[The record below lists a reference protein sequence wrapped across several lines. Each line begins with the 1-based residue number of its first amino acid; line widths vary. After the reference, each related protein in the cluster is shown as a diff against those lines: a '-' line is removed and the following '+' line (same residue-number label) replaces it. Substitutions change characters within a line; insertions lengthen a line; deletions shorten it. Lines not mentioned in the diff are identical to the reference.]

1 MHKVGIIIGRKIS
14 SNLNREIVFNKL
26 FKNKNINPFFLVP
39 GENISKLALNEEDL
53 KKFKGVELIR
63 FNSIDEFKKIV
74 DDFDNFLIASW
85 RDYFDL
91 VYILKKKKKNIQIY
105 SDAGGIDYWSL
116 GAKKLF
122 IKSQANIDVY
132 CNARRNFFINFYRKK
147 FLKFKITGS
156 IRYEY
161 IDDLIIK
168 DIKKTTNY

>member
-91 VYILKKKKKNIQIY
+91 VYILKKEKKY
-105 SDAGGIDYWSL
+105 
-116 GAKKLF
+116 
-122 IKSQANIDVY
+122 
-132 CNARRNFFINFYRKK
+132 
-147 FLKFKITGS
+147 
-156 IRYEY
+156 
-161 IDDLIIK
+161 
-168 DIKKTTNY
+168 TNL